1 LAWYLF
7 THPDNPALDELANR
21 LQLHPLHMEDVRSP
35 GERVK
40 VEGSGTYT
48 FALLKTLTLPEQS
61 EQPVLETI
69 SIFAS
74 HAQMPTGQP
83 AAGSQPAQVGSQAQ
97 HVEQAQQVEQTQHVE
112 QTQQIEQ
119 TQQVGQEQQV
129 KQAQQPWSQAP
140 TTESQTSQAARKAL
154 VGQQTQPLPHA
165 GEPFFIVVADTSK
178 RQVAEALRRAEQECD
193 NALPARLLYLV
204 FDSIVD
210 SYFPAIDA
218 LDDEIDAL
226 QDKVVRPSS
235 DMLSNIFAVKSNL
248 VDIRRL
254 LVSTRDASMH
264 LQRDSGIALN
274 SEHQLYLRDL
284 YDHISR
290 LLDTV
295 ETQRDLLTN
304 ALDIYLSSIA
314 NRTNEVMKVLT
325 VLSTIALPA
334 LVVTG
339 VYGMNVKGLPFVN
352 SPYAA
357 ELVGGLTLS
366 LTGLLLGFLR
376 WLRWL

>member
-1 LAWYLF
+1 LAWYHF
-7 THPDNPALDELANR
+7 TRPDAPGLDELANR
-21 LQLHPLHMEDVRSP
+21 FRLHPLHMEDVRSP

-40 VEGSGTYT
+40 VEGAGHYT
-48 FALLKTLTLPEQS
+48 FALLKTLTVPENTRLGES
-61 EQPVLETI
+61 DELVLETI
-69 SIFAS
+69 SLFAS
-74 HAQMPTGQP
+74 HAQTATPPSAGAQP
-83 AAGSQPAQVGSQAQ
+83 NTSASAASP
-97 HVEQAQQVEQTQHVE
+97 EL
-112 QTQQIEQ
+112 
-119 TQQVGQEQQV
+119 
-129 KQAQQPWSQAP
+129 
-140 TTESQTSQAARKAL
+140 ARPEPVTL
-154 VGQQTQPLPHA
+154 
-165 GEPFFIVVADTSK
+165 EPFFIVIADTNK
-178 RQVAEALRRAEQECD
+178 PQVAAALRRAEQECTE
-193 NALPARLLYLV
+193 ALPARLLYLV

-218 LDDEIDAL
+218 LDDEIDVL
-226 QDKVVRPSS
+226 QEQVVRPTNE
-235 DMLSNIFAVKSNL
+235 MLSDIFAVKKSL

-264 LQRDSGIALN
+264 LQRDSGIPLN

-325 VLSTIALPA
+325 VLSTVALPA

-339 VYGMNVKGLPFVN
+339 IYGMNIKGLPFVD
-352 SPYAA
+352 STYAP
-357 ELVGGLTLS
+357 ELVAGLTLL
-366 LTGLLLGFLR
+366 LTGMLLGFLR
-376 WLRWL
+376 WLQWL